1 MLRRYARVACAVP
14 DCTCDGPHALAL
26 SPQAAK
32 QVEVQARKQVDADK
46 KTMAEIEKTAKMQAL
61 KELRTGETSQQINV
75 SRKLREEAER

>member
-1 MLRRYARVACAVP
+1 
-14 DCTCDGPHALAL
+14 LAL